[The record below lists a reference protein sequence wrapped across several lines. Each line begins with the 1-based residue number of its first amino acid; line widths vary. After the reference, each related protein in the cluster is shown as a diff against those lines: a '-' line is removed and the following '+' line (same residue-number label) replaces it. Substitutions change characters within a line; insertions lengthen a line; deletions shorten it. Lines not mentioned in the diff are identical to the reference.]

1 MPRWCMWTNGTRP
14 VGEPGNNPSFHGIL
28 AEQKSLVGSGVV
40 LNTSFNI
47 HEEPIIRTPE
57 HAINAFLARAWMP
70 AVGNTL
76 VKQPGRA

>member
-1 MPRWCMWTNGTRP
+1 VVHVDGTARAQL
-14 VGEPGNNPSFHGIL
+14 VNRENNPSFHRIL
-28 AEQKSLVGSGVV
+28 AELKSLVGSGVV

-57 HAINAFLARAWMP
+57 HAINAFLAAGLDAL
-70 AVGNTL
+70 AVGNYL